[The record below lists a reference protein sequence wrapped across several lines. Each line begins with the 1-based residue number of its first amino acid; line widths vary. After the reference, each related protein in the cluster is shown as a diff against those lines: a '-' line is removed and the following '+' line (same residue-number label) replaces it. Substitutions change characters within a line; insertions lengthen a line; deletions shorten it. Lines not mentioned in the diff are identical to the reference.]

1 MWQQKLVSLLP
12 YLRSAKAR
20 FPLGKPLKKNQTLN
34 FFKKG
39 GGVNTKVNIFEI
51 KFLTKVEY
59 RIFKPGEQ
67 TECFDVKVSKI

>member
-1 MWQQKLVSLLP
+1 MAAKISIPITISEVSESTVSLGE
-12 YLRSAKAR
+12 A
-20 FPLGKPLKKNQTLN
+20 FEKKSNSELFQ
-34 FFKKG
+34 K

>member
-1 MWQQKLVSLLP
+1 MAAKISIPITISEVSESTVSLGE
-12 YLRSAKAR
+12 A
-20 FPLGKPLKKNQTLN
+20 FEEKNQTLN
-34 FFKKG
+34 FFKR

>member
-1 MWQQKLVSLLP
+1 MAAKISIPITISEVSESTVSLGE
-12 YLRSAKAR
+12 A
-20 FPLGKPLKKNQTLN
+20 FEKKSNSELFQ
-34 FFKKG
+34 KG